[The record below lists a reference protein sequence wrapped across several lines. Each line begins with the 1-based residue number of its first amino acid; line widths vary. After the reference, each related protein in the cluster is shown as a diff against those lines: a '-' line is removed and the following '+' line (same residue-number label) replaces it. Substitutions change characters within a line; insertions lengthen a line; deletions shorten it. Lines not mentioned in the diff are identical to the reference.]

1 MIIMTIQEK
10 YGFKK
15 VLNTRGPATI
25 FGAAKVPDE
34 IRRDIYDILGESV
47 EIRDLQALVSKAVQ
61 KLTGAEAG
69 CAVHCTS
76 AGMAIAT
83 AAALA
88 GDDPAKIK
96 ALPDITWNKK
106 KVIIQKGQVTG
117 AGDCPVW
124 QVIKI
129 CGAQYVEIGEA
140 LDCASFHLQ
149 SALDENTA
157 AAFYIMEDTFAPN
170 LLPLETFVKI
180 CHEKKVPVIC
190 DAAYLTDFRMLAEL
204 QVDLAIYSGHKW
216 LGGCT
221 SGIIAGRKDLVHACY
236 LQEMGIGRPMK
247 VGKEGLIS
255 VLSAIDYWLNRDVQA
270 IRKSQTAIAEEL
282 IKEVKDIPGVTCRM
296 TESLYSP
303 SVRVTMDI
311 DEKQTGISA
320 QTINDDMAL
329 QNPVIITDDYYINQG
344 RFMFDMAYLDP
355 GDGAAIGRI
364 IREYISGERIPRES
378 GRKVP
383 RPRQDVLYEWFNGWM
398 EER

>member
-1 MIIMTIQEK
+1 MTIQEK

-76 AGMAIAT
+76 AGMTIAT
-83 AAALA
+83 AAALT

-320 QTINDDMAL
+320 QAINDDMAL

-364 IREYISGERIPRES
+364 IREYISGERIPGES

-398 EER
+398 NER

>member
-1 MIIMTIQEK
+1 MTIQEK

-76 AGMAIAT
+76 AGMTIAT